1 MTHQEPHITQILY
14 MSLLYMYTY
23 IYLVQRIAQCEYS
36 GLQENVLVGAAPYA
50 LSTKEKLIP
59 EYLNEQ
65 GYSSYAVGK
74 WHLGSHKRTVTPTF
88 RDNLLKFYG

>member
-1 MTHQEPHITQILY
+1 MIKVQEKIICNLILHPALTAKTFLTHTW
-14 MSLLYMYTY
+14 SL
-23 IYLVQRIAQCEYS
+23 

-59 EYLNEQ
+59 EYLNTL
-65 GYSSYAVGK
+65 GYSSHAVGK

-88 RDNLLKFYG
+88 RHIVL